1 MKGEKLPEGC
11 ILTLVIIFLAALIDG
26 LDVSIVNVAL
36 PTISNVMGI
45 TIGLSSWIIFGYV
58 VGLATF
64 LIPLG
69 KMAKNGRI
77 KKYMLMGTALFGISS
92 FICGISTSFWML
104 VAFRI
109 LQGVAA
115 AMMSCVLP
123 SMVVHML
130 PKDRKGLGMSV
141 MGASSG
147 VALILGPA
155 LGGFIVDCFSW
166 HWLFF
171 INVPICVLIIIL
183 AAHHMPKDR
192 DYDREKD
199 PTYTSGISAMLL
211 VGSMLALLQDLGE
224 EEVNMVVKIVCGIIA
239 PVSLIVLIWSIRRDD
254 RRSVI
259 APKMLINREYIIV
272 GISFLL
278 CTIVVAGA
286 TYLLPFLLQHSWDMD
301 PAVCGLYMTATSVAM
316 MVTVLPVGKMCDK
329 IGCKLP
335 SAIAVIARAS
345 FCVLMI
351 VLCASL
357 GDPIFLIIPLVC
369 FGISHA
375 FSGTAQPTRMI
386 HHSTPGYED
395 EATNFMLVINYV
407 ASALGCVLFATIFG
421 LATVGDISEMSERM
435 IADGFT
441 VTMWFSLAL
450 LALAMVCTLS
460 VKNKIVKKE

>member
-1 MKGEKLPEGC
+1 MKGDKLPEGC
-11 ILTLVIIFLAALIDG
+11 VMTLVIIFLAALIDG

-36 PTISNVMGI
+36 PTISNIMGV
-45 TIGLSSWIIFGYV
+45 TIGMSSWVIFGYV

-69 KMAKNGRI
+69 RMAKNGRI
-77 KKYMLMGTALFGISS
+77 RKYMLMGTALFGISS

-104 VAFRI
+104 VFFRI

-130 PKDRKGLGMSV
+130 PQDRKGLGMSV

-155 LGGFIVDCFSW
+155 LGGFIVDCLSW

-171 INVPICVLIIIL
+171 INVPICILIIVL

-192 DYDREKD
+192 DYDKEKD
-199 PTYTSGISAMLL
+199 PTYVSGLSAMLL
-211 VGSMLALLQDLGE
+211 IGSLLALLQDMGE
-224 EEVNMVVKIVCGIIA
+224 EELNLTVKIVCGIIA
-239 PVSLIVLIWSIRRDD
+239 PVSLIVLLWSIRRDEK
-254 RRSVI
+254 RSVI
-259 APKMLINREYIIV
+259 APKMLLNREYLTV
-272 GISFLL
+272 GASFLL

-286 TYLLPFLLQHSWDMD
+286 TYLLPYLLQHAWDMD

-316 MVTVLPVGKMCDK
+316 MVTVLPVGKMCDR

-345 FCVLMI
+345 FCGLMI

-357 GDPIFLIIPLVC
+357 GEPLLLIIPLVC

-421 LATVGDISEMSERM
+421 LATTGDISEMSERM

-460 VKNKIVKKE
+460 VRNKIVKKE